1 MCFFN
6 FIVYGINKLK
16 KSGDN
21 MIKTKEDLLY
31 YLSQDKL
38 NLHIKKKKPSKY
50 DIIWKYEIILR
61 YHEYYHNK
69 EKKNL
74 FDKLKLK
81 YYSNKHYKWTMR
93 YTTSIPINVC
103 GPGLSIAHLGTIYVN
118 AKSKVGK
125 NLRIQ
130 SGVTVGGVAKTPD
143 IVPIL
148 GDNVYLGSGSKVIG
162 PVKIADNVAIGA
174 NAVVCKDILEEGT
187 TWAGVPAKKISNN
200 NSWDYIAK
208 EVLPIKE

>member
-1 MCFFN
+1 MCFFIYY
-6 FIVYGINKLK
+6 FYAINKIKSAVK
-16 KSGDN
+16 K

-31 YLSQDKL
+31 YLEQDRL
-38 NLHIKKKKPSKY
+38 NLKINRKKPTKY

-74 FDKLKLK
+74 FDKIKLR
-81 YYSNKHYKWTMR
+81 YYKNKHFKWTMK
-93 YTTSIPINVC
+93 YTTSIPLNVC
-103 GPGLSIAHLGTIYVN
+103 GPGLSIAHLGAIYVN
-118 AKSKVGK
+118 SRSRVGA

-143 IVPIL
+143 TLPVI
-148 GDNVYLGSGSKVIG
+148 GDNVYIGSGAKVIG

-200 NSWDYIAK
+200 NSWDYIAP
-208 EVLPIKE
+208 EVLNNKK

>member
-1 MCFFN
+1 
-6 FIVYGINKLK
+6 
-16 KSGDN
+16 
-21 MIKTKEDLLY
+21 MIKTKEDLSY
-31 YLSQDKL
+31 YLEQDRL
-38 NLHIKKKKPSKY
+38 NLKINKKKPTKY

-74 FDKLKLK
+74 FDKIKLR
-81 YYSNKHYKWTMR
+81 YYKNKHFKWTMK

-103 GPGLSIAHLGTIYVN
+103 GPGLSIAHLVTIYVN
-118 AKSKVGK
+118 ARSKVGA

-130 SGVTVGGVAKTPD
+130 SGVTVGGVAKTPEV
-143 IVPIL
+143 VPTI
-148 GDNVYLGSGSKVIG
+148 GDNVYIGSGAKVIG
-162 PVKIADNVAIGA
+162 PITIADNVAIGA

-200 NSWDYIAK
+200 NSPGTIPGSRAM
-208 EVLPIKE
+208 LP